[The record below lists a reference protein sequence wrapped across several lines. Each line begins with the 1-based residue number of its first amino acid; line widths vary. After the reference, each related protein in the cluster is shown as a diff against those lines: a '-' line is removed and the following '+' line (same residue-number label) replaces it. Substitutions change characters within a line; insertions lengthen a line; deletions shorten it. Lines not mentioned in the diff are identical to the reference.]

1 MEKTVT
7 SISAEKKAKLNSIIK
22 ELLKE
27 KFVLAFSGGVDST
40 LILKLASEL
49 RENRDDVV
57 AMTFVTEFSPKD
69 ELDECIRLAE
79 EMDVELHVANV
90 SIMDNEKLLN
100 NVNYRCYHCK
110 GGLFEN
116 CFNLK
121 DELGYGF
128 VVDGTNLDDYQVFRP
143 GIKALK
149 DLGARSPLYEAGLS
163 KAEVR
168 AYSKELG
175 VETHKKPS
183 KPCMATRFPYNT
195 RIDIDKFPM
204 IEEAENYLESL
215 GFAVNRVRIYGDNT
229 RIEVEKEKLSQV
241 FEHADEIVKKFK
253 DLGFKYVNIDLE
265 GYRSGSMD
273 EVVDDNLKTEVN
285 PWLANEQ

>member
-1 MEKTVT
+1 MTQT
-7 SISAEKKAKLNSIIK
+7 STIETSKKEKLNNILK
-22 ELLKE
+22 DLLKE
-27 KFVLAFSGGVDST
+27 KMVLAFSGGVDST
-40 LILKLASEL
+40 LILKLAADL

-69 ELDECIRLAE
+69 ELEECKRLAKE
-79 EMDVELHVANV
+79 FDVDLHVANV

-100 NVNYRCYHCK
+100 NVEYRCYHCK

-121 DELGYGF
+121 DELGFGY

-143 GIKALK
+143 GIKALQ
-149 DLGARSPLYEAGLS
+149 DLGTRSPLYEAGLS

-168 AYSKELG
+168 LYSKELG
-175 VETHKKPS
+175 VKTHKKPS

-195 RIDIDKFPM
+195 RIDLDKLDD

-215 GFAVNRVRIYGDNT
+215 GFPVNRVRVYGDNT
-229 RIEVEKEKLSQV
+229 RVEVKKEKIPELINHS
-241 FEHADEIVKKFK
+241 DEIIKKFK
-253 DLGFKYVNIDLE
+253 DLGFTYVNIDLE

-273 EVVDDNLKTEVN
+273 EVLDSKVKKEVN
-285 PWLANEQ
+285 PWL

>member
-1 MEKTVT
+1 MTQTSTIETSKKEKLDN
-7 SISAEKKAKLNSIIK
+7 ILKD
-22 ELLKE
+22 LLKE
-27 KFVLAFSGGVDST
+27 KMVLAFSGGVDST
-40 LILKLASEL
+40 LILKLAADL

-69 ELDECIRLAE
+69 ELEECKRLAKE
-79 EMDVELHVANV
+79 FDVDLHVANV

-100 NVNYRCYHCK
+100 NVEYRCYHCK

-121 DELGYGF
+121 DELGFGY

-143 GIKALK
+143 GIKALQ
-149 DLGARSPLYEAGLS
+149 DLGTRSPLYEAGLS

-168 AYSKELG
+168 LYSKELG
-175 VETHKKPS
+175 IKTHKKPS

-195 RIDIDKFPM
+195 RIDLDKLDN

-215 GFAVNRVRIYGDNT
+215 GFPVNRVRVYGDNT
-229 RIEVEKEKLSQV
+229 RIEVKKEKI
-241 FEHADEIVKKFK
+241 ADLISYSDDIIKKFK
-253 DLGFKYVNIDLE
+253 DLGFTYVNIDLE

-273 EVVDDNLKTEVN
+273 EVLDSEVKKEVN
-285 PWLANEQ
+285 PWL

>member
-1 MEKTVT
+1 MTQT
-7 SISAEKKAKLNSIIK
+7 STIETSKKEKLNNILK
-22 ELLKE
+22 DLLKE
-27 KFVLAFSGGVDST
+27 KMVLAFSGGVDST
-40 LILKLASEL
+40 LILKLAADL

-69 ELDECIRLAE
+69 ELKECKRLAKE
-79 EMDVELHVANV
+79 FDVDLHVANV

-100 NVNYRCYHCK
+100 NVEYRCYHCK

-121 DELGYGF
+121 DELGFGY

-143 GIKALK
+143 GIKALQ
-149 DLGARSPLYEAGLS
+149 DLGTRSPLYEAGLS

-168 AYSKELG
+168 LYSKELG
-175 VETHKKPS
+175 VKTHKKPS

-195 RIDIDKFPM
+195 RIDLDKLDN

-215 GFAVNRVRIYGDNT
+215 GFTVNRVRVYGDNT
-229 RIEVEKEKLSQV
+229 RIEVEKEKI
-241 FEHADEIVKKFK
+241 ADLISYSDDIIKKFK
-253 DLGFKYVNIDLE
+253 DLGFTYVNIDLE

-273 EVVDDNLKTEVN
+273 EVLDSEVKKEVN
-285 PWLANEQ
+285 PWL